1 MIIKQ
6 IELSAIYQTI
16 INFSTAN
23 QRVSDK
29 GMSMKTVFTTDILI
43 LILYN
48 WVLSFHT
55 LL

>member
-23 QRVSDK
+23 QRISEK
-29 GMSMKTVFTTDILI
+29 GVSMKTVFTTEILTS
-43 LILYN
+43 ILYN
-48 WVLSFHT
+48 WVLTLYT